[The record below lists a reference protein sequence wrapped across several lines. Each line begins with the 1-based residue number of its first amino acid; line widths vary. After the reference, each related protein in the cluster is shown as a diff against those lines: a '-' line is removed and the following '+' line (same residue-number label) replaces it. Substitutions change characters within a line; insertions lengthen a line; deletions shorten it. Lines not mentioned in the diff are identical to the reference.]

1 MFENRRDA
9 GRQLAERLLGY
20 ANREDIAVL
29 ALPRGGVPVAYEV
42 ARRLNAPLDV
52 FVVRKLG
59 LPGHPELAMG
69 AIAHGVRV
77 MNEEVVRYYA
87 VSAAAIGRVAEAEGR
102 ELERRE
108 NAYRDGLPPLD
119 LTGKTAILVDDGL
132 ATGASMRA
140 AVRAVKPLGAGRTVV
155 AVPVASREI
164 CEALR
169 REVDEVVC
177 LLTPDHFYAVGQ
189 VYRDFGQTD
198 DGEVRDLLARAARE
212 RGAGEGEVPDTYPT
226 GE

>member
-9 GRQLAERLLGY
+9 GRQLAEMLLKY
-20 ANREDIAVL
+20 VNRDDTAVL

-42 ARRLNAPLDV
+42 ARRLGAPLDV

-69 AIAHGVRV
+69 AVAHGVRV
-77 MNEEVVRYYA
+77 LNEEVVRHFG
-87 VSAAAIGRVAEAEGR
+87 VSEAAIERVAGAEGR

-108 NAYRDGLPPLD
+108 AAYRDGRPPLD
-119 LTGKTAILVDDGL
+119 LSGKTAILVDDGL
-132 ATGASMRA
+132 ATGATMRA
-140 AVRAVKPLGAGRTVV
+140 AVRAVKPLGALQVII
-155 AVPVASREI
+155 AVPVAGADT

-177 LLTPDHFYAVGQ
+177 LLTPNFFSAVGQ
-189 VYRDFGQTD
+189 VYRDFGQTRD
-198 DGEVRDLLARAARE
+198 EEVRDLLNRAARQK
-212 RGAGEGEVPDTYPT
+212 GANI
-226 GE
+226 